1 MESQGSERGCPT
13 TAGAGI
19 LQGSA
24 AGRGEPVAFT
34 LPPTGGW
41 EVSSRVVLPCSWLWL
56 NALGMGCAFLEL
68 QSVPDV
74 TTARQWM
81 S

>member
-1 MESQGSERGCPT
+1 MESQGGERGCLT

-41 EVSSRVVLPCSWLWL
+41 EVSNRVVLPCS
-56 NALGMGCAFLEL
+56 
-68 QSVPDV
+68 
-74 TTARQWM
+74 
-81 S
+81 